1 MSNTAALAT
10 LDYAG
15 QVARVL
21 RSKALTK
28 KFVAEQ
34 SKLQAETL
42 KVGRDRILTPL
53 SISFAGMA
61 AAAAFFGP
69 GAAIVKLI
77 GCDDC
82 LVRRRTG
89 SSASPYRT
97 DFWAYASIAP
107 ACLKPACVAIID
119 ARSHEEPPKTKRLH
133 GDGDR

>member
-21 RSKALTK
+21 RSNTK
-28 KFVAEQ
+28 TEKFVAEQ

-42 KVGRDRILTPL
+42 KVGRGRMLTPL
-53 SISFAGMA
+53 SIGFAGMA
-61 AAAAFFGP
+61 AFFGP
-69 GAAIVKLI
+69 VPLSSNCSA
-77 GCDDC
+77 CDDC

-89 SSASPYRT
+89 PSASPYRT

-119 ARSHEEPPKTKRLH
+119 ARSHEEPPRPSADMATAIVRI
-133 GDGDR
+133 